1 MYSPF
6 DAHAFTIDNA
16 IFPPAA
22 NESLGALIT
31 IILKVLLYAAG
42 ALSFIFI
49 IIGGFKIVT
58 SSGDSKKLSSAQAT
72 ILYAI
77 IGVIVCIMAIAIIN
91 FIQKF
96 FGSSVEIIG

>member
-1 MYSPF
+1 MYLPF
-6 DAHAFTIDNA
+6 DANAFEITNE

-22 NESLGALIT
+22 NESVGALAT
-31 IILKVLLYAAG
+31 IILKVLLYFAG

-58 SSGDSKKLSSAQAT
+58 SSGDSKKLASAQAT

-91 FIQKF
+91 FVQKF
-96 FGSSVEIIG
+96 FGLTGVEII